1 MINVP
6 QLNFSTYFSEMF
18 WVFIT
23 IILINIF
30 LSFVVF
36 PKIQKLVY
44 DRNNNLVETQK
55 KIDNLKIKVLNYQK
69 QIDQIY
75 EDYNIYKQNR
85 FQQLEKM
92 LDIATK
98 KHEQEIKKSFDKKY
112 TDLQKNIATKRSVFE
127 NDMKLNFKKEIDIL
141 KNKLNLCEVK
151 K

>member
-30 LSFVVF
+30 LSFVAF

-112 TDLQKNIATKRSVFE
+112 TDLQKNISTKRSVFE

-141 KNKLNLCEVK
+141 KNKLNLCEEK

>member
-112 TDLQKNIATKRSVFE
+112 TDSQKNISTKRSVFE

-141 KNKLNLCEVK
+141 KNKLN
-151 K
+151 